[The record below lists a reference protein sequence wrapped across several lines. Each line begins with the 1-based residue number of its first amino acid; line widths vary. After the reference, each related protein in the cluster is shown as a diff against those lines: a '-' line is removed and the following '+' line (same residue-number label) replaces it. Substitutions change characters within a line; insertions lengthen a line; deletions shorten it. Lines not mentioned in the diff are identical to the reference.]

1 MSDPSIK
8 KTGRAEWL
16 ASRWPALILLAVL
29 LLIPSAMPNIWTSVT
44 NVVFDG
50 YQRISPRKI
59 TRLPVAIVSID
70 DASIKAIGQWPWPRI
85 VLAELIEKTADAGAL
100 AIGLNIIMPDA
111 DRFSPSQL
119 VARYPELEANIRS
132 RLAALPN
139 NDDFL
144 ANRIFALPVAVGRA
158 ALNNPDAKKPNRATT
173 IEIVGPPPHKRLL
186 SFTGYLAN
194 VAVIDDAAM
203 GNGFLNS
210 DPDSDGTIRSVPA
223 VIHVGGE
230 VYPSLSVEML
240 RLALGQQKVQLDSD
254 GNGALGLHIGDS
266 YVPLDSDGTVRLH
279 FSHADP
285 RRRVSALDL
294 LEGKIDKNFFA
305 HQVVLIGTTALGL
318 RDAPPTPVSSNMDAA
333 EIQAQMIEN
342 LISGGQLLRPTW
354 TIQVEIFLLLILGGI
369 LVLAGPNASP
379 WRLAVLC
386 FVPSAALA
394 ATTFGL
400 FVQSR
405 LLLDPSPA
413 VVGGILITTFQLIT
427 GYANANRRRRFIL
440 LALAAS
446 EDRFRILAEAT
457 PAPTVITRLSDAGF
471 LYANQ
476 AALDFMG
483 WSREN
488 LASHTSIEMWVDP
501 GLRADFLKKL
511 KQYGKV
517 RDLRNQARTQD
528 GVLHWMLL
536 SAELIDFQG
545 EAAVFTS
552 FADITELLALEEQ
565 LRQSQKMEMV
575 GQLTGGIAHDFNNM
589 LVAVIGNLD
598 LLQISG
604 SKKDESDKDYIETA
618 LQAAFRAADL
628 THRLLAFSRQQDL
641 NAKVIEVNDIL
652 PQFQQLA
659 KHAIGADIEIEIRP
673 AANLW
678 LTVVDAGQLENALLN
693 LAINARDAMPEG
705 GHLTIETANRVLD
718 EDYTSKYDDLTPGDY
733 VTVTVS
739 DDGTGMPAE
748 VRARVFEPFFTTKD
762 VGKGSGLGLSMVFG
776 FAQQSGGQVSVYS
789 EEGEG
794 TTVRIYLPRE
804 DQAESV
810 DSSAEEG
817 KQDIPTGD
825 ETILVVE
832 DDEEVLRY
840 LVTVLGRL
848 GYTVLQA
855 EDGPAAL
862 EVMAASGAI
871 DLLLTD
877 MILPRGMSGRDV
889 ANAFREQHPASGVL
903 YSSGYTREVLNRRG
917 GLEDAAALMNKPY
930 QTQALAQQV
939 REVMDA
945 RK

>member
-1 MSDPSIK
+1 
-8 KTGRAEWL
+8 
-16 ASRWPALILLAVL
+16 
-29 LLIPSAMPNIWTSVT
+29 
-44 NVVFDG
+44 
-50 YQRISPRKI
+50 
-59 TRLPVAIVSID
+59 
-70 DASIKAIGQWPWPRI
+70 
-85 VLAELIEKTADAGAL
+85 
-100 AIGLNIIMPDA
+100 
-111 DRFSPSQL
+111 
-119 VARYPELEANIRS
+119 
-132 RLAALPN
+132 
-139 NDDFL
+139 
-144 ANRIFALPVAVGRA
+144 
-158 ALNNPDAKKPNRATT
+158 
-173 IEIVGPPPHKRLL
+173 
-186 SFTGYLAN
+186 
-194 VAVIDDAAM
+194 
-203 GNGFLNS
+203 
-210 DPDSDGTIRSVPA
+210 
-223 VIHVGGE
+223 
-230 VYPSLSVEML
+230 
-240 RLALGQQKVQLDSD
+240 
-254 GNGALGLHIGDS
+254 
-266 YVPLDSDGTVRLH
+266 
-279 FSHADP
+279 
-285 RRRVSALDL
+285 
-294 LEGKIDKNFFA
+294 
-305 HQVVLIGTTALGL
+305 
-318 RDAPPTPVSSNMDAA
+318 
-333 EIQAQMIEN
+333 
-342 LISGGQLLRPTW
+342 
-354 TIQVEIFLLLILGGI
+354 
-369 LVLAGPNASP
+369 
-379 WRLAVLC
+379 
-386 FVPSAALA
+386 
-394 ATTFGL
+394 
-400 FVQSR
+400 
-405 LLLDPSPA
+405 
-413 VVGGILITTFQLIT
+413 
-427 GYANANRRRRFIL
+427 
-440 LALAAS
+440 
-446 EDRFRILAEAT
+446 
-457 PAPTVITRLSDAGF
+457 
-471 LYANQ
+471 
-476 AALDFMG
+476 
-483 WSREN
+483 
-488 LASHTSIEMWVDP
+488 
-501 GLRADFLKKL
+501 
-511 KQYGKV
+511 
-517 RDLRNQARTQD
+517 
-528 GVLHWMLL
+528 
-536 SAELIDFQG
+536 
-545 EAAVFTS
+545 
-552 FADITELLALEEQ
+552 
-565 LRQSQKMEMV
+565 MV

-862 EVMAASGAI
+862 
-871 DLLLTD
+871 DHF
-877 MILPRGMSGRDV
+877 RD
-889 ANAFREQHPASGVL
+889 
-903 YSSGYTREVLNRRG
+903 
-917 GLEDAAALMNKPY
+917 
-930 QTQALAQQV
+930 
-939 REVMDA
+939 
-945 RK
+945 